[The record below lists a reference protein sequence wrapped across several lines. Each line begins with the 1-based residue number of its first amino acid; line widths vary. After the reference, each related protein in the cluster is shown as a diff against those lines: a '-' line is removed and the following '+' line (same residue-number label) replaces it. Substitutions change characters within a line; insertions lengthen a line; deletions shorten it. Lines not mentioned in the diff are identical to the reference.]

1 MQTFFRYYKTVRA
14 CIEYTDREIYF
25 HKEEIYD
32 RRFYINKISGLRMR
46 RVTWNRCPLNNLL
59 GWFACLARLWVLV
72 TWIQICLSLNHRKKM
87 KAEP

>member
-46 RVTWNRCPLNNLL
+46 RVT
-59 GWFACLARLWVLV
+59 
-72 TWIQICLSLNHRKKM
+72 
-87 KAEP
+87 